1 MHPSV
6 LDFTNIADNCF
17 LVSTGC
23 CHLIFSRGVSID
35 FVVGSAQ
42 QAVWWSAVACCYRAA
57 CAAAVPPPTT
67 SKLCTFQCYSASM
80 CRGCACRCLRCAF
93 AACLHSLCDP
103 CSPETCCAW
112 RLWCWTCWASASTR
126 PPHTPSCPC
135 TSRWGTAL
143 VGVAVMCGVGFTCVE
158 RLHRPHNFQ
167 SRYKQGTVCGC
178 CFVAIL
184 LLFSSQPCLCG
195 SHWSSLAHRSSSMHC
210 RAWVVSCFFN
220 QVGTRSPS

>member
-1 MHPSV
+1 MLLSS
-6 LDFTNIADNCF
+6 CMR
-17 LVSTGC
+17 
-23 CHLIFSRGVSID
+23 SRCSPAHHI
-35 FVVGSAQ
+35 
-42 QAVWWSAVACCYRAA
+42 QALHISMLLRIH
-57 CAAAVPPPTT
+57 VPRLRTPLLTMCLPP
-67 SKLCTFQCYSASM
+67 
-80 CRGCACRCLRCAF
+80 
-93 AACLHSLCDP
+93 CLHSLCDP